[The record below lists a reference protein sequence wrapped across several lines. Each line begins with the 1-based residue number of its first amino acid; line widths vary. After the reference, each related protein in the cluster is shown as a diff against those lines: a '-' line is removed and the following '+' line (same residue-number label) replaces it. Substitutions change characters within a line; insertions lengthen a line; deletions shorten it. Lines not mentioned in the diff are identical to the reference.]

1 MIDTILG
8 ILAIILL
15 LDLVAVLI
23 VGSVWFCLWVFT
35 LIDELWDE
43 IKEQNNGNKGE

>member
-23 VGSVWFCLWVFT
+23 VGSVWFCLWTF
-35 LIDELWDE
+35 IFINELWEE
-43 IKEQNNGNKGE
+43 IKEQK

>member
-15 LDLVAVLI
+15 LDLIVVVTAGAVCA
-23 VGSVWFCLWVFT
+23 SMPCT
-35 LIDELWDE
+35 R
-43 IKEQNNGNKGE
+43 Q

>member
-15 LDLVAVLI
+15 LDLIVAVTLG
-23 VGSVWFCLWVFT
+23 VVWFCLWAYKT
-35 LIDELWDE
+35 IIKELWQE
-43 IKEQNNGNKGE
+43 IKER

>member
-15 LDLVAVLI
+15 LDLVVLMS
-23 VGSVWFCLWVFT
+23 VGVVWFCLWIYKMIIT
-35 LIDELWDE
+35 ELWQE
-43 IKEQNNGNKGE
+43 IKQAQGE

>member
-15 LDLVAVLI
+15 LDLVVLMS
-23 VGSVWFCLWVFT
+23 VGVVWFCLWMFKMT
-35 LIDELWDE
+35 KELWQE
-43 IKEQNNGNKGE
+43 IREAQEEK